1 MYKNY
6 TISFKIAYSVH
17 RKILTLP
24 MQTCHFIYDT
34 QINLQYF
41 ELIFRFGRSTYLY
54 PLQQD
59 VIILIKSE
67 TNRHNSYVS
76 PGMPALD
83 MSGKST
89 SFFEFWPTWA
99 MYIPVVIQSLLLSI
113 RYRSLTL
120 PLIANPKLPL
130 SGMVG
135 VGKSELFSQA
145 QGICHDSILA
155 WTTVQRDTQP
165 IDQQVANA
173 LTKMQDHNLQFPVVG
188 KPDIGCRGVGV
199 KLLHNEQQLRDCLA
213 TYPIDSILL
222 LQKLASFEAEAGIFF
237 VRHPDK
243 AEGEIISLALKYTP
257 YVVGDGVKTLQQLI
271 ETDPRASELQHLYIA
286 RHKESLNKV
295 IEADQPYKLI
305 FAASHSRGAIFR
317 DAKEFITPELNS
329 AINKIMADLPE
340 FYYGRMDIKFS
351 DIEHLQLGEDLQI
364 VEINSASSESLHI
377 WDRKTPF
384 LEAIRSLLFQ
394 YKTLF
399 KLGAANR
406 KRGYRPPKFKQLLA
420 HWKLERSLTTH
431 YPETD

>member
-1 MYKNY
+1 M
-6 TISFKIAYSVH
+6 T
-17 RKILTLP
+17 
-24 MQTCHFIYDT
+24 
-34 QINLQYF
+34 
-41 ELIFRFGRSTYLY
+41 
-54 PLQQD
+54 
-59 VIILIKSE
+59 KSE
-67 TNRHNSYVS
+67 TNMNNAYVS
-76 PGMPALD
+76 PGMPEID

-89 SFFEFWPTWA
+89 SFFEFWPAWA
-99 MYIPVVIQSLLLSI
+99 MYTPVVIQSLLLSI

-145 QGICHDSILA
+145 EGVCHDSILA
-155 WTTVQRDTQP
+155 WTTVLRNEKS
-165 IDQQVANA
+165 IDRQVTDA
-173 LTKMQDHNLQFPVVG
+173 LAKMKAHNLQFPVVG

-199 KLLHNEQQLRDCLA
+199 KLLHNVEQLKACLA
-213 TYPIDSILL
+213 TYPINSILL

-237 VRHPDK
+237 VRHPDQ
-243 AEGEIISLALKYTP
+243 AEGKIVSLALKYTP
-257 YVVGDGVKTLQQLI
+257 YVVGDGVKTLKQLI
-271 ETDPRASELQHLYIA
+271 ETDPRASQLQHLYIE
-286 RHKESLNKV
+286 RHKAHLDDV
-295 IEADQPYKLI
+295 IAADQPFKLI

-317 DAKEFITPELNS
+317 DANDLITPELNS

-351 DIEHLQLGEDLQI
+351 DIEHLQRGEDLQI

-394 YKTLF
+394 YNTLF

-420 HWKLERSLTTH
+420 HWKLERSLTNH